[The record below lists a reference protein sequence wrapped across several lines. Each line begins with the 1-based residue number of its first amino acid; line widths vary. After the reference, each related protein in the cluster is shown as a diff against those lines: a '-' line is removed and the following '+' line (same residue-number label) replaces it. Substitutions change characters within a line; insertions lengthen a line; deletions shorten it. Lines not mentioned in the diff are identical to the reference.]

1 MMLAR
6 LAHLWKA
13 RKTERSASQVLARSL
28 VRAAPFALLIDS
40 RKTERG
46 ASQFPARL
54 AVRAAPFALL
64 TLIASMTHLAVAQSL
79 DYESYKKTV
88 EPIFVKKR
96 VGHARCVACHS
107 ASNNAFRL
115 QPLAEGGSWTEEQ
128 SRRNFESVSKLVN
141 AANPKASLLLKHP
154 LAHEAGG
161 DEFHS
166 GGRQFLSKDDP
177 DWKAIAVWAGVT
189 E

>member
-1 MMLAR
+1 MQMTFTR
-6 LAHLWKA
+6 L
-13 RKTERSASQVLARSL
+13 VLL
-28 VRAAPFALLIDS
+28 
-40 RKTERG
+40 
-46 ASQFPARL
+46 
-54 AVRAAPFALL
+54 ALL
-64 TLIASMTHLAVAQSL
+64 TSMTHLAMAQTL
-79 DYESYKKTV
+79 DYETYKKTV
-88 EPIFVKKR
+88 EPIFTKKR

-115 QPLAEGGSWTEEQ
+115 QPLAEGSTWTEEQ

-141 AANPKASLLLKHP
+141 PANPQASKLLMHP
-154 LAHEAGG
+154 LAHEGGG

-177 DWKAIAVWAGVT
+177 DWKAIAAWAGIA

>member
-1 MMLAR
+1 MSIMTFTR
-6 LAHLWKA
+6 LAL
-13 RKTERSASQVLARSL
+13 L
-28 VRAAPFALLIDS
+28 VSIACAI
-40 RKTERG
+40 
-46 ASQFPARL
+46 
-54 AVRAAPFALL
+54 LL
-64 TLIASMTHLAVAQSL
+64 TTAMAQTL
-79 DYESYKKTV
+79 DYETYKTAV

-96 VGHARCVACHS
+96 PGHARCVACHS

-115 QPLAEGGSWTEEQ
+115 QPLPEGSTWSDEQ
-128 SRRNFESVSKLVN
+128 SRLNYESVKRLVNSKNPQASKL
-141 AANPKASLLLKHP
+141 LMHP

-177 DWKAIAVWAGVT
+177 DWKALAGWVGVT

>member
-6 LAHLWKA
+6 LAI
-13 RKTERSASQVLARSL
+13 LA
-28 VRAAPFALLIDS
+28 
-40 RKTERG
+40 T
-46 ASQFPARL
+46 
-54 AVRAAPFALL
+54 
-64 TLIASMTHLAVAQSL
+64 IASMTHLATAQSL
-79 DYESYKKTV
+79 DYETYKKTV
-88 EPIFVKKR
+88 EPIFAKKR
-96 VGHARCVACHS
+96 PGHARCVACHS

-141 AANPKASLLLKHP
+141 AANPQASKLLIHP

-166 GGRQFLSKDDP
+166 GGRQFLSRDDP
-177 DWKAIAVWAGVT
+177 DWKAIAVWIGVT

>member
-1 MMLAR
+1 MTIAR
-6 LAHLWKA
+6 LAIL
-13 RKTERSASQVLARSL
+13 LAM
-28 VRAAPFALLIDS
+28 
-40 RKTERG
+40 T
-46 ASQFPARL
+46 L
-54 AVRAAPFALL
+54 A
-64 TLIASMTHLAVAQSL
+64 THEAIGQTL
-79 DYESYKKTV
+79 DYEVYKKSV

-115 QPLAEGGSWTEEQ
+115 QPLAEGSTWTEEQ
-128 SRRNFESVSKLVN
+128 SRHNFESVSKLVN
-141 AANPKASLLLKHP
+141 ASKPQASMLLMHP

-177 DWKAIAVWAGVT
+177 DWKAIAVWIGAAQ
-189 E
+189 

>member
-1 MMLAR
+1 MTFAR
-6 LAHLWKA
+6 LALFTA
-13 RKTERSASQVLARSL
+13 MASVTQLAM
-28 VRAAPFALLIDS
+28 
-40 RKTERG
+40 G
-46 ASQFPARL
+46 
-54 AVRAAPFALL
+54 
-64 TLIASMTHLAVAQSL
+64 QSP
-79 DYESYKKTV
+79 DYESYKKSV

-96 VGHARCVACHS
+96 TGHARCVACHS

-115 QPLAEGGSWTEEQ
+115 QPLPEGSTWTEEQ

-141 AANPKASLLLKHP
+141 SANPQASKLLMHP

-177 DWKAIAVWAGVT
+177 DWKAIAAWVGVT
-189 E
+189 Q

>member
-1 MMLAR
+1 MRMTFTR
-6 LAHLWKA
+6 L
-13 RKTERSASQVLARSL
+13 VLL
-28 VRAAPFALLIDS
+28 
-40 RKTERG
+40 
-46 ASQFPARL
+46 
-54 AVRAAPFALL
+54 ALL
-64 TLIASMTHLAVAQSL
+64 TSMAQLAMAQTL
-79 DYESYKKTV
+79 DYETYKKTV
-88 EPIFVKKR
+88 EPIFTKKR

-115 QPLAEGGSWTEEQ
+115 QPLAEGSTWTDEQ

-141 AANPKASLLLKHP
+141 PANPQASKLLMHP

-177 DWKAIAVWAGVT
+177 DWKAIAAWAGIA

>member
-6 LAHLWKA
+6 LAI
-13 RKTERSASQVLARSL
+13 LA
-28 VRAAPFALLIDS
+28 
-40 RKTERG
+40 T
-46 ASQFPARL
+46 
-54 AVRAAPFALL
+54 
-64 TLIASMTHLAVAQSL
+64 IASMTHLATAQSL
-79 DYESYKKTV
+79 DYETYKKTV
-88 EPIFVKKR
+88 EPIFAKKR
-96 VGHARCVACHS
+96 PGHARCVACHS

-115 QPLAEGGSWTEEQ
+115 QPLPEGSTWTEEQ

-141 AANPKASLLLKHP
+141 AANPQASKLLIHP

-166 GGRQFLSKDDP
+166 GGRQFLSRDDP
-177 DWKAIAVWAGVT
+177 DWKAIAVWIGAT